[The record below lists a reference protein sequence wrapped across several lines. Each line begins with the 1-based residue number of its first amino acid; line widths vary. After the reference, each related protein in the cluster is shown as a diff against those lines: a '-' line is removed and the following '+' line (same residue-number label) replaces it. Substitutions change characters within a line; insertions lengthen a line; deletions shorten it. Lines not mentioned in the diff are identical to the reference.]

1 LSVASELAEGGEED
15 PKISSLMDV
24 KKLSKEACI
33 HAAQND
39 RLLLRVVLKVLF
51 FEQLR
56 AAAGASPAVV
66 SGGIAR
72 RLVEE
77 EDEDN
82 DDVSSSGGDWS
93 KSHPLST
100 PTSSARERSP
110 WPSSWQEER
119 RGRWCK
125 MTPHLMRETIRREIG
140 DGKRDGSGMV
150 LILEIFSGM

>member
-1 LSVASELAEGGEED
+1 
-15 PKISSLMDV
+15 MDV

-82 DDVSSSGGDWS
+82 DDRWGLEQVPPTVDANL
-93 KSHPLST
+93 LS
-100 PTSSARERSP
+100 PRALAVAVELAGRKKRE
-110 WPSSWQEER
+110 
-119 RGRWCK
+119 
-125 MTPHLMRETIRREIG
+125 
-140 DGKRDGSGMV
+140 MV
-150 LILEIFSGM
+150 